1 MEISIS
7 GVVMHDKD
15 DARRRNYETFVISA
29 IVPSKFGRKET
40 HVHIC
45 NYAISSKGVAHRML
59 SSEYTSS
66 EKALAA
72 MTVKVKEKL
81 ARNRV
86 EKCKLH
92 GLFKSVDKLIDYLV
106 DANLKITIEDEKTIR
121 NHFTKFETA
130 SLKCIEAE
138 EFSGT
143 PEEHFESSIAK
154 QLKGK
159 TLEEL
164 EEASDF
170 GKTTSAANPNWGMF

>member
-15 DARRRNYETFVISA
+15 DSRRRNYETFVISA
-29 IVPSKFGRKET
+29 YVPTKFGRKDT
-40 HVHIC
+40 HVQIC

-59 SSEYTSS
+59 STEFSTQ

-72 MTVKVKEKL
+72 MTVKVREKL
-81 ARNRV
+81 ARNRL

-92 GLFKSVDKLIDYLV
+92 GLFKSVDKLIDYLA
-106 DANLKITIEDEKTIR
+106 DAGLKLSIEDMKTIE
-121 NHFTKFETA
+121 NHFLKFEKA
-130 SLKCIEAE
+130 ALAAAEAE
-138 EFSGT
+138 EGETS
-143 PEEHFESSIAK
+143 PEKHFEASIAK

-164 EEASDF
+164 EEESDF
-170 GKTTSAANPNWGMF
+170 GKTTSASNPNWGMF